1 MMILVNPACI
11 QVAQHLAFLALQ
23 STSVSLL
30 LALTCAEPRGTRMF
44 QATDLCRFSQVFPD
58 YRSRVLS
65 HEGAHFLLGY
75 LLGCP
80 VVGYDLTIGA
90 AHIDFAEAKLQ
101 KRLFLSKLSPEDVDQ
116 LGVISMAGVAA
127 EAMNFEDV

>member
-1 MMILVNPACI
+1 M
-11 QVAQHLAFLALQ
+11 
-23 STSVSLL
+23 
-30 LALTCAEPRGTRMF
+30 
-44 QATDLCRFSQVFPD
+44 FPD

-65 HEGAHFLLGY
+65 HEAAHFLLGY

-101 KRLFLSKLSPEDVDQ
+101 KRLFTSQLSAEDVDQ

-127 EAMNFEDV
+127 EAMNFDDVRTCIPDVCTGAKAQSNTTYAFADHGTDRRPDGPAAHSESQ